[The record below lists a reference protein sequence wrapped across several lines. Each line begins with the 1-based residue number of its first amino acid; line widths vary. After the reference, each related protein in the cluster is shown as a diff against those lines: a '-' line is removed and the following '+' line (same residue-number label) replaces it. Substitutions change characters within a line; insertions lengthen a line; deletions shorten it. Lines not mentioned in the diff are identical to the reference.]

1 MVNKELNILYL
12 IHTCSSSEKKE
23 DPEATAAEDKVND
36 EDAENEVWTAHWTN
50 ILDIMLIRNIIYI
63 NLSIMNSKHWDQPC
77 L

>member
-36 EDAENEVWTAHWTN
+36 EDAENEV
-50 ILDIMLIRNIIYI
+50 
-63 NLSIMNSKHWDQPC
+63 
-77 L
+77 